1 MAQTCG
7 SIRFATAID
16 PVPNPLSLFIKRL
29 LRNPLLEPVGV
40 AGMRSLPRANRNWMA
55 RKLVPQLGAYPRDS
69 WREVQR
75 DGIRY
80 RLDISQQIEHALFW
94 GFNDTSKER
103 FYRHVQPGWV
113 CADVG
118 TNIGEVSMNLARRV
132 GPAGR
137 VFSFEPDP
145 RTYAKL
151 LHNLSLNPGLKVTAL
166 NMGAGEKPETL
177 KLYQFQEG
185 NDGANRILRD
195 KAEAA
200 GLPERGEVRIARLDD
215 VLLHEHHIGRLDL
228 IKIDV
233 EGFEHQVLK
242 GARALLQEFK
252 PRMVIEVIDRNLKI
266 NGSSAAQLLAWIA
279 ELGYRIERLD
289 NGEPLHAAS
298 PLDNCVLDIYCTA

>member
-1 MAQTCG
+1 M
-7 SIRFATAID
+7 
-16 PVPNPLSLFIKRL
+16 PLFE
-29 LRNPLLEPVGV
+29 PLGV
-40 AGMRSLPRANRNWMA
+40 LCMRSLPRNSRQWIA
-55 RKLVPQLGAYPRDS
+55 RKAVPQLASYPRDS
-69 WREVQR
+69 WRDVTR

-94 GFNDTSKER
+94 GFNDRSKER
-103 FYRHVQPGWV
+103 FYRHVQQDWV

-118 TNIGEVSMNLARRV
+118 TNIGEVSMNLASRV
-132 GPAGR
+132 GPGGR

-151 LHNLSLNPGLKVTAL
+151 THNLSLNPHLKVTAL

-195 KAEAA
+195 ASEAA

-215 VLLHEHHIGRLDL
+215 VLLNEQKIGRLDL

-242 GARALLQEFK
+242 GAQALLQEFH
-252 PRMVIEVIDRNLKI
+252 PRLVIEVIDRNLKI
-266 NGSSAAQLLAWIA
+266 NGSSASALIAWISD
-279 ELGYRIERLD
+279 LGYRVERLD
-289 NGEPLHAAS
+289 DGS
-298 PLDNCVLDIYCTA
+298 PLNAQSPLENCVLDIYCSM